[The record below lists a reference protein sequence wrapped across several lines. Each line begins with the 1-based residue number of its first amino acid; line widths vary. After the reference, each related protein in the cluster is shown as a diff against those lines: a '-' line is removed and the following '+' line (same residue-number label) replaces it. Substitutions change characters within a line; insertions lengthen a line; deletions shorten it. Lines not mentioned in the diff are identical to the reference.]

1 MIQTA
6 RFVRIDR
13 IRRPKHYFI
22 KKSAGAWRKN
32 TGEEITSIRRV
43 AQKDIKSRKKN
54 MRAGWRRKS
63 ICDRS
68 PATVRR
74 YLGILTAT
82 GVVAAEGN
90 TNNSIYKVVKK

>member
-1 MIQTA
+1 MSEVLSEVLSKKEFDKVMPIIKVLEEKGCVT
-6 RFVRIDR
+6 
-13 IRRPKHYFI
+13 PKE
-22 KKSAGAWRKN
+22 A
-32 TGEEITSIRRV
+32 E
-43 AQKDIKSRKKN
+43 
-54 MRAGWRRKS
+54 S

-82 GVVAAEGN
+82 GVVVTEGN